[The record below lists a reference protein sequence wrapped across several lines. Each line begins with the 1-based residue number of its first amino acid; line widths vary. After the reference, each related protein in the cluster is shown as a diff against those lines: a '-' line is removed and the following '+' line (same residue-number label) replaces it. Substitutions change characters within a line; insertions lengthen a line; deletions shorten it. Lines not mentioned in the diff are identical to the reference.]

1 MQAVPETQRGFTLI
15 EALIAFVILSVG
27 LLGIVSLQ
35 ALSKTSQHQAIQRS
49 RAVTLAD
56 AMVERIRINPSAVQT
71 YIASNPLGDD
81 PNSPEPSPD
90 CRTGPCDPN
99 YLAAHDLWEWERELA
114 GVMVQAG
121 GASAGGLIDPRG
133 CITFTSTNGR
143 LSTGIMRV
151 AVQWRGLQE
160 TRDAV
165 QGGEPVC
172 AGAAAGTDANRR
184 QVVINTFVLDEDD
197 L

>member
-1 MQAVPETQRGFTLI
+1 MQAVPEQQRGFTLI

-56 AMVERIRINPSAVQT
+56 AMVERIRINPAAVAT

-90 CRTGPCDPN
+90 CSSAACDPN
-99 YLAAHDLWEWERELA
+99 ELAATENHISWKHMYMMMMA
-114 GVMVQAG
+114 MQIGFA
-121 GASAGGLIDPRG
+121 
-133 CITFTSTNGR
+133 
-143 LSTGIMRV
+143 V
-151 AVQWRGLQE
+151 AYIV
-160 TRDAV
+160 
-165 QGGEPVC
+165 
-172 AGAAAGTDANRR
+172 
-184 QVVINTFVLDEDD
+184 
-197 L
+197 